1 MKKVKKVIAIM
12 ALLVMTTN
20 STSVQAAEPQSNT
33 MHQQSERMG
42 ISSTALSAGETIN
55 IIDNDGMA
63 FYVPGGTKIS
73 VSISLKASG
82 SVEMGYKNSNGV
94 RTKKY
99 SGTGK
104 SHSTTFT
111 IRSTGYY
118 KFYIT
123 NKSSSTIS
131 ITGGSLNF

>member
-73 VSISLKASG
+73 FSISLKASG
-82 SVEMGYKNSNGV
+82 MGYKNSNGV

-104 SHSTTFT
+104 SHSPTFT

>member
-1 MKKVKKVIAIM
+1 MKKIKKVVVM
-12 ALLVMTTN
+12 LALLGMTT
-20 STSVQAAEPQSNT
+20 SSISAQAAESQSNNT
-33 MHQQSERMG
+33 YQQNERMG
-42 ISSTALSAGETIN
+42 ISSTTLSAGETIN

-63 FYVPGGTKIS
+63 FYVPGGAKIS
-73 VSISLKASG
+73 FYISLKTSG
-82 SVEMGYKNSNGV
+82 SVKNSKGV
-94 RTKKY
+94 KTKTY

-111 IRSTGYY
+111 IGSTGYY

-123 NKSSSTIS
+123 NKSSGTIT

>member
-1 MKKVKKVIAIM
+1 MKKIKKVVVM
-12 ALLVMTTN
+12 LALLGMTT
-20 STSVQAAEPQSNT
+20 SSISAQAAESQSNNT
-33 MHQQSERMG
+33 YQQNER
-42 ISSTALSAGETIN
+42 TLSAGETIN

-63 FYVPGGTKIS
+63 FYVPGGAKIS
-73 VSISLKASG
+73 FSISLKTSG
-82 SVEMGYKNSNGV
+82 NVEMGYKNSNGV

-99 SGTGK
+99 SGSGK

-111 IRSTGYY
+111 IGSTGYY

-123 NKSSSTIS
+123 NKSSGTIT

>member
-12 ALLVMTTN
+12 ALLVITTN

-73 VSISLKASG
+73 FSISLKASG

-104 SHSTTFT
+104 SHSTTLLQRILFDAIICR
-111 IRSTGYY
+111 IRKIKTSH
-118 KFYIT
+118 F
-123 NKSSSTIS
+123 
-131 ITGGSLNF
+131 

>member
-1 MKKVKKVIAIM
+1 MKKIKKVVVM
-12 ALLVMTTN
+12 LALLGMTT
-20 STSVQAAEPQSNT
+20 SSISAQAAESQSNNT
-33 MHQQSERMG
+33 YQQNERMG
-42 ISSTALSAGETIN
+42 ISSTTLSAGETIN

-63 FYVPGGTKIS
+63 FYVPGGAKIS
-73 VSISLKASG
+73 FYISLKTSG
-82 SVEMGYKNSNGV
+82 SVEMGYNGV

-99 SGTGK
+99 SGSGK

-111 IRSTGYY
+111 IGSTGYY

-123 NKSSSTIS
+123 NKSSGTIT

>member
-1 MKKVKKVIAIM
+1 MKKIKKVVVM
-12 ALLVMTTN
+12 LALLGMTT
-20 STSVQAAEPQSNT
+20 SSISAQAAESQSNNT
-33 MHQQSERMG
+33 YQQNERMG
-42 ISSTALSAGETIN
+42 ISSTTLSAGETIN

-63 FYVPGGTKIS
+63 FYVPGGAKIS
-73 VSISLKASG
+73 FYISLKTSG
-82 SVEMGYKNSNGV
+82 SVEMGYKNSKGV
-94 RTKKY
+94 KTKTY

-111 IRSTGYY
+111 IGSTGYY

-123 NKSSSTIS
+123 NISSGTIT

>member
-55 IIDNDGMA
+55 
-63 FYVPGGTKIS
+63 
-73 VSISLKASG
+73 
-82 SVEMGYKNSNGV
+82 
-94 RTKKY
+94 
-99 SGTGK
+99 
-104 SHSTTFT
+104 
-111 IRSTGYY
+111 
-118 KFYIT
+118 
-123 NKSSSTIS
+123 
-131 ITGGSLNF
+131 

>member
-1 MKKVKKVIAIM
+1 ML
-12 ALLVMTTN
+12 ALLGMTT
-20 STSVQAAEPQSNT
+20 SSISAQATESQSNNT
-33 MHQQSERMG
+33 YQQNERMG
-42 ISSTALSAGETIN
+42 ISSTTLSAGETIN

-63 FYVPGGTKIS
+63 FYVPGGAKIS
-73 VSISLKASG
+73 FSISLKTSG
-82 SVEMGYKNSNGV
+82 NVEMGYKNSNGV

-99 SGTGK
+99 SGSGK

-111 IRSTGYY
+111 IGSTGYY

-123 NKSSSTIS
+123 NKSSGTIS

>member
-1 MKKVKKVIAIM
+1 MKKIKKVVVM
-12 ALLVMTTN
+12 LALLGMTT
-20 STSVQAAEPQSNT
+20 SSISAQAAESQSNNT
-33 MHQQSERMG
+33 YQQNERMG
-42 ISSTALSAGETIN
+42 ISSTTLSAGETIN

-63 FYVPGGTKIS
+63 FYVPG
-73 VSISLKASG
+73 LKTSG
-82 SVEMGYKNSNGV
+82 NVEMGYKNSNGV

-99 SGTGK
+99 SGSGK

-111 IRSTGYY
+111 IGSTGYY

-123 NKSSSTIS
+123 NKSSGTIT